1 MFVRHLSTFLPSRW
15 AQDCRRRDS
24 QTLTSYLQ
32 RVQDPNLDHPD
43 YRPDQVLSRFVALRD
58 SELIALSY
66 DNAVRRD
73 GSVVPGFLR
82 LLGLDDASIAEIAS
96 EPYASVNAR
105 ANWSTTELS
114 RLLNGALASH
124 RGLEQDALFSA
135 RLHLGSPTHF
145 FDLEQHIMGG
155 VTDLAEPLL
164 RVIEE
169 SGHDVD
175 IESHV
180 DADSSTRRVLDIHG
194 GRFTNL
200 ERGTVL
206 PLPAP
211 SVRCTFLEWPHFN
224 RAFHPQILAIL
235 QRIS

>member
-1 MFVRHLSTFLPSRW
+1 
-15 AQDCRRRDS
+15 
-24 QTLTSYLQ
+24 
-32 RVQDPNLDHPD
+32 
-43 YRPDQVLSRFVALRD
+43 
-58 SELIALSY
+58 
-66 DNAVRRD
+66 
-73 GSVVPGFLR
+73 
-82 LLGLDDASIAEIAS
+82 
-96 EPYASVNAR
+96 
-105 ANWSTTELS
+105 
-114 RLLNGALASH
+114 
-124 RGLEQDALFSA
+124 
-135 RLHLGSPTHF
+135 LGSPTHF